1 MQSIIQT
8 FQERQTQ
15 WLQALIEHIQISLTA
30 LFIAMLIA
38 IPFAILI
45 VNHKKI
51 AEGVLQI
58 SGVTQTIPS
67 LALLG
72 LLIPIFGI
80 GKLPA
85 VIVLVVYALFPILQ
99 NTLIGLQE
107 IDPMLQE
114 AATAFGMN
122 RLEKLKKYE
131 LPLAMPM
138 IIAGVRT
145 SSVLIIGTATLAALI
160 GAGGLGSFILLG
172 IDRNNTAL
180 ILIGAISSAILAVLI
195 NFLIKKLEHTSIK
208 TIILAF
214 STIALL
220 LATMFVKPLI
230 VPSNTITIAGKLGAE
245 PEIIINMYKLLIEEE
260 TDLKVELKPN
270 MGKTTFLYEAL
281 KQGSIDL
288 YPEFSGTVVQTL
300 LNQPPKE
307 LPQSSEEVYELA
319 KEEIFNQDQLV
330 YLEPMDYQNTYAL
343 AVSES
348 FATKYQLKS
357 ISDLTRVQSL
367 LKAGVTL
374 EFSDR
379 EDGSKGILKRYGLDL
394 KAVTMEPA
402 LRYQAINNGEINV
415 TDVYSTDS
423 QILVY
428 HLILLEDDQNL
439 FPPYQGAPLLK
450 KETADK
456 YPELVK
462 ALSVLAHKI
471 PTQDMIQMNYDVD
484 VNERAP
490 ASVAKDYLIDQGLF
504 SE

>member
-8 FQERQTQ
+8 FQDRQAQ
-15 WLQALIEHIQISLTA
+15 WFQALIEHIQISLTA

-45 VNHKKI
+45 VNHKKLS
-51 AEGVLQI
+51 EGILQI

-72 LLIPIFGI
+72 LLIPVFGI

-99 NTLIGLQE
+99 NTLTGLQE

-138 IIAGVRT
+138 IIAGIRT

-195 NFLIKKLEHTSIK
+195 NFLIKKLEGTSMK
-208 TIILAF
+208 TIVMAF
-214 STIALL
+214 SGIALL
-220 LATMFVKPLI
+220 LATTFVKPHMT
-230 VPSNTITIAGKLGAE
+230 PSNTITIAGKLGAE

-281 KQGSIDL
+281 KQGSIDI
-288 YPEFSGTVVQTL
+288 YPEFSGTIVQTL
-300 LNQPPKE
+300 LNQPP
-307 LPQSSEEVYELA
+307 QSLSQSPEEVYQLA
-319 KEEIFNQDQLV
+319 KDEIFKQDQLV
-330 YLEPMDYQNTYAL
+330 YLEPMEYQNTYAL
-343 AVSES
+343 AVPES
-348 FATKYQLKS
+348 FASKHHLEK
-357 ISDLTRVQSL
+357 ISDLTRIQSL

-374 EFSDR
+374 EFNDR
-379 EDGSKGILKRYGLDL
+379 EDGSKGILNRYGLDL

-428 HLILLEDDQNL
+428 HLTLLEDDQNL
-439 FPPYQGAPLLK
+439 FPPYQGAPLLR
-450 KETADK
+450 KETADRH
-456 YPELVK
+456 PELVD
-462 ALSVLAHKI
+462 ALTLLAHKI
-471 PTQDMIQMNYDVD
+471 STQDMIQMNYEVD
-484 VNERAP
+484 VNEKSP
-490 ASVAKDYLIDQGLF
+490 ASVAKAYLIEQGLLL
-504 SE
+504 E